1 MADKPVE
8 IKKKKQLNWRGK
20 RKKRIKN
27 AKKPQQ
33 RFKRG
38 RR

>member
-20 RKKRIKN
+20 RKKR
-27 AKKPQQ
+27 AKVKPVTS
-33 RFKRG
+33 RFGRG